1 MFRLSWAMWGQ
12 EEERKRGEMGPGAAA
27 MRTKVLKGWVIK
39 MFELYKEEHPRPLGW
54 NIQGRWWVC

>member
-39 MFELYKEEHPRPLGW
+39 MFELYKEEHPRPLG
-54 NIQGRWWVC
+54 